1 MNPTYKV
8 GDIVQIISKEEVF
21 SHPMDNFG
29 NFILVSFPYGV
40 DDSFHGDKLPICGCP
55 AVITGISSIT
65 KGDGGSLYELTP
77 LFAKDKTVFR
87 WGTWLFSAAEF
98 HPLMDLLSVVSP
110 PPVPSMSLDDLLKG
124 AAQ

>member
-21 SHPMDNFG
+21 SHPTDNFG

-40 DDSFHGDKLPICGCP
+40 DDSFHRDKLPICGCP
-55 AVITGISSIT
+55 AVITGIS
-65 KGDGGSLYELTP
+65 KCGERSLYDLTP
-77 LFAKDKTVFR
+77 LFAEDKTVFP
-87 WGTWLFSAAEF
+87 WNEWFFSAAEF
-98 HPLMDLLSVVSP
+98 HPYIVSTP
-110 PPVPSMSLDDLLKG
+110 PAPSMSFDDLLKG

>member
-21 SHPMDNFG
+21 SHPTDNFG
-29 NFILVSFPYGV
+29 NFILVSFPSGV

-55 AVITGISSIT
+55 AVITGIS
-65 KGDGGSLYELTP
+65 KGSERSLYDLTP
-77 LFAKDKTVFR
+77 LFAEDKTVFP
-87 WGTWLFSAAEF
+87 WNEWFFSAAEF
-98 HPLMDLLSVVSP
+98 HPYIVSTP
-110 PPVPSMSLDDLLKG
+110 LAPSMSFDDLLKG